1 MPARSVLK
9 RMRLYK
15 SAEPLG
21 AGAEDG
27 GLTVGVEVG
36 VSVRVGVGDDVA
48 VGDSVGVGVGVHVD
62 VAVGLGVEVWV
73 LVGNGVLVGVLV
85 GVEIGGGAGVLE
97 DTRATAVCVAATIAC
112 AVDVASRSRFWSLYC
127 PSANAPANP
136 ISSKRAIAP
145 TMTRGR
151 RQRGG
156 LGGSRATV
164 LLTDGSS
171 ISSVGM

>member
-1 MPARSVLK
+1 M
-9 RMRLYK
+9 
-15 SAEPLG
+15 
-21 AGAEDG
+21 
-27 GLTVGVEVG
+27 
-36 VSVRVGVGDDVA
+36 
-48 VGDSVGVGVGVHVD
+48 
-62 VAVGLGVEVWV
+62 
-73 LVGNGVLVGVLV
+73 LVGAGVLVGVLV
-85 GVEIGGGAGVLE
+85 GEEVGGSVGVLVG
-97 DTRATAVCVAATIAC
+97 TRATAACVAATIAC
-112 AVDVASRSRFWSLYC
+112 AVAVASASRFWSLYC
-127 PSANAPANP
+127 LSANAPTNP